1 MDSFHTKVGVKAS
14 LSNSEQKLRS
24 LNLHVELATL
34 WPYLRHLL
42 VAAVILC
49 QEQWKR
55 VSRALPPSTVARK
68 EVGNQAYPQFCSVV
82 GNPTA
87 PIRLQY
93 LKGIDH
99 THSTVPRVNFAHVGL
114 TERRGHPL

>member
-1 MDSFHTKVGVKAS
+1 MQ
-14 LSNSEQKLRS
+14 SE
-24 LNLHVELATL
+24 T
-34 WPYLRHLL
+34 
-42 VAAVILC
+42 AVTQVFC
-49 QEQWKR
+49 
-55 VSRALPPSTVARK
+55 SRAPPPSTVARK

-82 GNPTA
+82 GIPPA

-114 TERRGHPL
+114 TERRGQHPL